1 MEHEKTHMYISGLI
15 GLETICGIIL
25 LILESEKTH
34 LESNVSDGENGENPV
49 IGRIEISIR
58 VLEIFEKILIVDCSL
73 DIVLSIIAFG
83 SKYFSKVLNVM
94 DFCIITISW
103 IFIAMNKVK
112 YVRIIMLVRF
122 FNIGNISKILFY
134 Y

>member
-58 VLEIFEKILIVDCSL
+58 VLEIFEKILIVGCSL

-112 YVRIIMLVRF
+112 FVRIIMLVRF
-122 FNIGNISKILFY
+122 FNIGHIRTILFY